1 MLFEQISA
9 DIVSAMKAKDKEQ
22 LYQIVKRC
30 VLAKSSIVEKAILED
45 LQKQLSSFSNVEW
58 DFERENIKSMSRS
71 DVIISDFS
79 GIIFDY
85 MFLCDKPF
93 LYVNDDFDL
102 RPYDAYDIVENDKN
116 AQIWQFETL
125 EKCGKR
131 LESKDFSN
139 IKDVI
144 QSMSDS
150 ETLANNRKIAKET
163 AWQHIGQSP
172 KLVVDFLESKLG
184 EKKSSIKN

>member
-1 MLFEQISA
+1 MKIKTETKVGIIGITTIAILVWGINFLKGKNLFEKQNTYY
-9 DIVSAMKAKDKEQ
+9 AK
-22 LYQIVKRC
+22 
-30 VLAKSSIVEKAILED
+30 
-45 LQKQLSSFSNVEW
+45 
-58 DFERENIKSMSRS
+58 
-71 DVIISDFS
+71 
-79 GIIFDY
+79 
-85 MFLCDKPF
+85 
-93 LYVNDDFDL
+93 
-102 RPYDAYDIVENDKN
+102 YDNFKIENDKN
-116 AQIWQFETL
+116 AKIWQFETL

-139 IKDVI
+139 IKAVI

-184 EKKSSIKN
+184 EINSSIKKRLSRE

>member
-1 MLFEQISA
+1 M
-9 DIVSAMKAKDKEQ
+9 
-22 LYQIVKRC
+22 
-30 VLAKSSIVEKAILED
+30 
-45 LQKQLSSFSNVEW
+45 
-58 DFERENIKSMSRS
+58 
-71 DVIISDFS
+71 ISDFS

-139 IKDVI
+139 IKAVI

-150 ETLANNRKIAKET
+150 ENLANNRKIAKET
-163 AWQHIGQSP
+163 AWQHIGQSS

-184 EKKSSIKN
+184 ENNISPKN